1 MHRDV
6 AAKEFP
12 IFSLKLFEFSN
23 SNMNSFYWMAQGAIW
38 QSIYQFITHF
48 ISFRQQYKIWY
59 KIKIFAH
66 IARKDCT
73 IPNLSLPSV
82 TVSTCWDFLI
92 TNIRITFLMSYFTI
106 DLFFMIAL
114 LFTCWGIKP
123 FEAPQRSVKIKIKL
137 NFFSLF
143 ARDWDGR
150 VNLGFS

>member
-12 IFSLKLFEFSN
+12 IFSLKLFWIPIWIVFIEWPRVQYGNQFTSSSHISSHSDN
-23 SNMNSFYWMAQGAIW
+23 S
-38 QSIYQFITHF
+38 
-48 ISFRQQYKIWY
+48 KIWY

-143 ARDWDGR
+143 VRDWDGR